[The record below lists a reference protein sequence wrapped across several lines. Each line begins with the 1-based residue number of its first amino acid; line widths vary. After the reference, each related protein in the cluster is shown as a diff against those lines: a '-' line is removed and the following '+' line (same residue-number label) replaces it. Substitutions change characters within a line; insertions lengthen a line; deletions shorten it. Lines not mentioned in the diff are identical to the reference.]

1 MNDYVIEFF
10 QVDNVPKPVHT
21 DKFKDALEKLRRII
35 QPNPSKMEWE
45 AQLLLCCPLILGTLS
60 SAGSPR
66 AQEIPFDAVLID
78 EAAQAPEVN
87 VLPALN
93 LKPKTM
99 ILVGDPN
106 QRQLVFTIQ
115 R

>member
-1 MNDYVIEFF
+1 MDESIITYHNTVYMDICKTLHDSAYLEEESMNDCSEFF

-21 DKFKDALEKLRRII
+21 DKFKDTLEKLRMII

-66 AQEIPFDAVLID
+66 AQEIPFDAAMKL
-78 EAAQAPEVN
+78 
-87 VLPALN
+87 
-93 LKPKTM
+93 LK
-99 ILVGDPN
+99 L
-106 QRQLVFTIQ
+106 RS
-115 R
+115 